1 MNVCQHAA
9 LKSDDP
15 GTGTQPTVSEK
26 EPSITSQTDCLSLCY
41 HVSENSDR
49 CLSAERGVEN
59 NHSTCPQTRR
69 LVHGDQM
76 LVSSGI
82 VSGIVLLGFG

>member
-26 EPSITSQTDCLSLCY
+26 EPSITPQTDCLSLCY
-41 HVSENSDR
+41 HVSERSDR
-49 CLSAERGVEN
+49 CLGE
-59 NHSTCPQTRR
+59 PY
-69 LVHGDQM
+69 GDE
-76 LVSSGI
+76 I
-82 VSGIVLLGFG
+82 EYLLGEEP